1 MKPEASI
8 IVLCHNDA
16 HYLENCAKSIFKNTK
31 DLRYELVLVD
41 NNSKDNA
48 AQIMKQ
54 IKKWA
59 PCPVKI
65 IRTGENLFFAGG
77 NYRGLQASSGRY
89 VMYLNADTLVP
100 PGWLKGMLALMDAN
114 PALGMVGPMTNSAV
128 GPQFMKQ
135 GCPDFKKLDA
145 WHKVWAKT
153 RPAAP
158 LCVPWII
165 GFCVLMPKDLALKT
179 GGFDRA
185 YGPGGYEDY
194 DLCLK
199 LRLLGREIALAQN
212 CYVHHFG
219 GKGYAG
225 MDYHALRATNQHLY
239 WNTWTAKLLE
249 KLP

>member
-1 MKPEASI
+1 MKLEASI
-8 IVLCHNDA
+8 VVLCHNDA
-16 HYLENCAKSIFKNTK
+16 HYLENCAKSIFRNTK
-31 DLRYELVLVD
+31 GLRYELILVD

-48 AQIMKQ
+48 AQIMKR
-54 IKKWA
+54 IKKSA

-65 IRTGENLFFAGG
+65 IRTGENLFFSGG
-77 NYRGLQASSGRY
+77 NYRGLKACSGRY

-100 PGWLKGMLALMDAN
+100 PGWLKGMIDLMESD
-114 PALGMVGPMTNSAV
+114 PRLGMVGPVTNSAV
-128 GPQFMKQ
+128 GPQFIKQ
-135 GCPDFKKLDA
+135 GCPNFKKLDS
-145 WHKVWAKT
+145 WHKAWDKT

-165 GFCVLMPKDLALKT
+165 GFCVLMPRDLALET

-199 LRLLGREIALAQN
+199 LRLMGREIALAQN

-249 KLP
+249 RLP